1 MQDKRIQYLT
11 RLAVFVAV
19 TLVMAYT
26 PLGYLR
32 TPGLEI
38 TFLMIP
44 VTVGAIVLGPAAGA
58 ILGGVFGLTSFF
70 QCLDGSSW
78 FGATLLSINPVSTCI
93 LCLVPRIL
101 AGLLPGLLFSAL
113 GRRRGLGF
121 CAAAALLDP
130 VMNTVLF
137 VGGLGLLFFHTDF
150 IQEMAAGAP
159 FLAFCVA
166 FVGVQGVVEAAACCL
181 ISTPV
186 AKALLHV
193 NWSLGRRTA

>member
-1 MQDKRIQYLT
+1 MHDNRIQYLV

-19 TLVMAYT
+19 TLVMTYT
-26 PLGYLR
+26 PLGYLK

-58 ILGGVFGLTSFF
+58 ILGGVFGITSFF

-78 FGATLLSINPVSTCI
+78 FGATLLSISPVNTFL
-93 LCLVPRIL
+93 LCMVPRIL
-101 AGLLPGLLFSAL
+101 AGLLPGLLFRAI
-113 GRRRGLGF
+113 GRRKGLGA
-121 CAAAALLDP
+121 CAAASLLGP

-166 FVGVQGVVEAAACCL
+166 FVGLQGVIEAAACCV
-181 ISTPV
+181 ISTPI

-193 NWSLGRRTA
+193 NFNRGRRTA

>member
-70 QCLDGSSW
+70 QCLDGSSC
-78 FGATLLSINPVSTCI
+78 T
-93 LCLVPRIL
+93 L
-101 AGLLPGLLFSAL
+101 AGTGSDTCYIGTFTEDTTIE
-113 GRRRGLGF
+113 GI
-121 CAAAALLDP
+121 
-130 VMNTVLF
+130 
-137 VGGLGLLFFHTDF
+137 DF
-150 IQEMAAGAP
+150 I
-159 FLAFCVA
+159 
-166 FVGVQGVVEAAACCL
+166 VV
-181 ISTPV
+181 
-186 AKALLHV
+186 
-193 NWSLGRRTA
+193 